1 MKNKST
7 ERRTKIV
14 DLTALAFDAGING
27 VGCDEGLAQIEAD
40 HAQDAKQL
48 EAERT
53 AEIGLLEAR
62 QATLLHLQPQ
72 AEEQWIRLRELHKD
86 DAPRLFVPLIIGAV
100 GVAIAAAEAGVLAPT
115 FDMLSV
121 KDPTFQFVAALALT
135 LGCATWMHLALEAGR
150 KPIPLGRLL
159 RYSAGLP
166 LLALVVLGIWR
177 AQALAFA
184 AIHGRSAL
192 APFLT
197 QSSSLTSFVT
207 SLLTIVFPVASA
219 FAIHCA
225 FHHAQQWWEFR
236 KARSVAQR
244 LKTALDLVTKQTE
257 SAKKKLAA
265 DLEVIWHES
274 EEWQAQY
281 KHYWQLGDV
290 NGAKKGPVWPVWVK
304 SAAVALGVI
313 SVGLVLFFLL
323 GLPGAAVSGGL
334 AGIAAGLA
342 AAAHF
347 YHRWEHPT
355 PEQLLKNV
363 NTRFTDNGVRQE
375 IRLDSVTVD
384 DPERLSALSES
395 ERQELVMSGKG
406 RPR

>member
-7 ERRTKIV
+7 ERRTKVV
-14 DLTALAFDAGING
+14 DLATLAFYAGANG
-27 VGCDEGLAQIEAD
+27 VECDEGLAQIEAD

-48 EAERT
+48 EAERS
-53 AEIGLLEAR
+53 AEIGLLEAT

-72 AEEQWIRLRELHKD
+72 AEEQWVQLRELHKD
-86 DAPRLFVPLIIGAV
+86 DAPRVFVPLIIGIV
-100 GVAIAAAEAGVLAPT
+100 GVAIAAAEASILAPT

-135 LGCATWMHLALEAGR
+135 LGCATWMHLALEASR

-192 APFLT
+192 APFLA
-197 QSSSLTSFVT
+197 QSSSLTSLVT

-225 FHHAQQWWEFR
+225 FHHAEQWWEFR
-236 KARSVAQR
+236 EARKVAQR
-244 LKTALDLVTKQTE
+244 LKTELDLVTKQTE

-265 DLEVIWHES
+265 DVEVIWHES

-281 KHYWQLGDV
+281 KHYWQLGDE

-304 SAAVALGVI
+304 STAVALGVL
-313 SVGLVLFFLL
+313 SVGLILSLL
-323 GLPGAAVSGGL
+323 GLTGAVVGGGVG
-334 AGIAAGLA
+334 GIATGLA

-355 PEQLLKNV
+355 PEQFLRNA
-363 NTRFTDNGVRQE
+363 NTRFKDNGARQE
-375 IRLDSVTVD
+375 VRLSTITLDE
-384 DPERLSALSES
+384 PERRSSLSES
-395 ERQELVMSGKG
+395 QRRELVQSANGG
-406 RPR
+406 V